1 MKKYNDK
8 QIEEMINE
16 VKIFKIKTRQ
26 LFSWDGRS
34 ENEIFATLFLEA
46 GYRKENETAREIL
59 DILGK
64 GFDEKI
70 GKDFKDLPW
79 YKSFAREMNLRFNME
94 LKEEE
99 K

>member
-26 LFSWDGRS
+26 LFGWDGRS

-46 GYRKENETAREIL
+46 GYHKENETAREIL

-64 GFDEKI
+64 GFDEKT
-70 GKDFKDLPW
+70 GKDFKDLEW
-79 YKSFAREMNLRFNME
+79 YKCFAREMNLRFNME